1 MSGFC
6 NSAHAEFCAEL
17 ATLHRIWGAAQ
28 TEENLPNGTE
38 NAKILLIFVN
48 PFTMIKITQYT
59 THC

>member
-28 TEENLPNGTE
+28 TWGKFTKWHRKCENF
-38 NAKILLIFVN
+38 ADF
-48 PFTMIKITQYT
+48 
-59 THC
+59 C